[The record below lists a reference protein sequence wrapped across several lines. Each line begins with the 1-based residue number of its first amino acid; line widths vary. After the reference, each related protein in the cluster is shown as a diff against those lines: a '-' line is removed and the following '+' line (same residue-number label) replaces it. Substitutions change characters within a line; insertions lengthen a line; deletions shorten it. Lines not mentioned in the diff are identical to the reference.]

1 MTVALAPSR
10 ELPTRLTRQRGA
22 LLLEA
27 LIGIL
32 IFALGILGLVGL
44 QARALGYASDAQ
56 YRAEAVYLAN
66 SYISKIWA
74 DQPSAYAIKYQA
86 PGQPQYDAFK
96 AAVDRLPGASDLSG
110 NPQVTIV
117 RAPAGGL
124 ADPCTLPEMEA
135 AGFKAGCDMSLTAG
149 AAIVVINIRWLPP
162 AVDETA
168 PRLSDPHNY
177 TVSSVIA
184 VN

>member
-1 MTVALAPSR
+1 MSVVIAPSR
-10 ELPTRLTRQRGA
+10 DLPASRARQRGA

-56 YRAEAVYLAN
+56 YRAEAAYLAN

-74 DQPSAYAIKYQA
+74 DQPSAYATKYQSA
-86 PGQPQYDAFK
+86 GQPEYDAFK
-96 AAVDRLPGASDLSG
+96 AAVDRLPGASGLSG

-117 RAPAGGL
+117 RAPPGGL
-124 ADPCTLPEMEA
+124 GDPCTLPELEA

-149 AAIVVINIRWLPP
+149 ATIVVINIRWLPP
-162 AVDETA
+162 AVDESA
-168 PRLSDPHNY
+168 PKLSDPHNY